1 MCWTVRGG
9 TVAGAENGVEAG
21 AFTTGGAL
29 FPIYPRNGFIRE
41 YRLVVFVVARGVVPY
56 PTNEIPVLLA
66 LRTLG
71 DNAVVELGGVGY
83 AVLRMTEWGCRGS
96 GWPIG
101 FAESYVFDGG
111 PN

>member
-1 MCWTVRGG
+1 M
-9 TVAGAENGVEAG
+9 EAG
-21 AFTTGGAL
+21 AFTVGGAL
-29 FPIYPRNGFIRE
+29 FPIYPRDGFIRK
-41 YRLVVFVVARGVVPY
+41 YRLVVFVVAGGVVPY

-83 AVLRMTEWGCRGS
+83 AVLQMAKRGFRRS

-101 FAESYVFDGG
+101 FSESNVFDVVL
-111 PN
+111 N